1 MLIKGKYPYKNKQ
14 ELQELVQ
21 SKTDGYLAE
30 DEVHE
35 IVRYMYSKDDSDVIL
50 GAVKAQ
56 LSRGAHLGKEY
67 KGLTAVG
74 G

>member
-21 SKTDGYLAE
+21 TKTEGYLAE

-35 IVRYMYSKDDSDVIL
+35 IARYMYSKDDSDVIL
-50 GAVKAQ
+50 AAVRAQ

-67 KGLTAVG
+67 
-74 G
+74 